1 MMKAVG
7 KYAAVLLL
15 LCCTLSCHKD
25 GRIIPPAKLTDIYV
39 EMFLADQWLSDN
51 PRARRGAD
59 TSDFY
64 GAIFE
69 RYGYSFKD
77 YDASVRHYLCQPEKF
92 ADITTNAAKRLEDMY
107 ADAKKE
113 LARQEA
119 VISFEKSLPPY
130 KRVDFAKDTILHI
143 SFPCD
148 SVSVDT
154 VATDMLLPDSLA
166 VAVSLLSDSTSVSIQ
181 LDSNV
186 TRRDS
191 IRADLQPKA
200 GQLLR
205 NKPVARERKDL

>member
-15 LCCTLSCHKD
+15 LCCTLSCHRD

-77 YDASVRHYLCQPEKF
+77 YDASVRHYLGQPEKF

-130 KRVDFAKDTILHI
+130 KRVD
-143 SFPCD
+143 
-148 SVSVDT
+148 T
-154 VATDMLLPDSLA
+154 VATDMLSPDSLA
-166 VAVSLLSDSTSVSIQ
+166 VAVSLLADSTSVSIQ

>member
-1 MMKAVG
+1 
-7 KYAAVLLL
+7 
-15 LCCTLSCHKD
+15 
-25 GRIIPPAKLTDIYV
+25 
-39 EMFLADQWLSDN
+39 MFLADQWLSDN

-77 YDASVRHYLCQPEKF
+77 YDASVRHYLGQPEKF

-154 VATDMLLPDSLA
+154 VAIDMLLPDSLA
-166 VAVSLLSDSTSVSIQ
+166 VAVSLLADSTSVSIQ